1 MSRKEPKTLRVAGL
15 RPFLPQT
22 VPRTVCRFADRREL
36 KDGRRKI
43 ITFKRGAYLWSQS
56 EGAYPFSAA
65 LESIKEQGGWIETI
79 PNSNYRPKGL
89 FG

>member
-1 MSRKEPKTLRVAGL
+1 MSRKEPKTLRLAGL

-43 ITFKRGAYLWSQS
+43 ITFKRGAYWWSAS
-56 EGAYPFSAA
+56 EGAYPLSAA
-65 LESIKEQGGWIETI
+65 LESIKKQGGWIETI
-79 PNSNYRPKGL
+79 PNPNYRARGL

>member
-22 VPRTVCRFADRREL
+22 VPQTVCRFAERREL
-36 KDGRRKI
+36 NDVRRKI
-43 ITFKRGAYLWSQS
+43 ITFKRGAYWWSAA
-56 EGAYPFSAA
+56 EGAYPLSAA
-65 LESIKEQGGWIETI
+65 LESITDQGGWIETI
-79 PNSNYRPKGL
+79 PNPNYRPKGL

>member
-22 VPRTVCRFADRREL
+22 VPRTVCCFADRREL
-36 KDGRRKI
+36 NDGRRKI
-43 ITFKRGAYLWSQS
+43 ITFKHGAYWWSLS
-56 EGAYPFSAA
+56 EGAYPLSAA
-65 LESIKEQGGWIETI
+65 LETIKDQGGWIETI
-79 PNSNYRPKGL
+79 PNPNYRPMRL

>member
-1 MSRKEPKTLRVAGL
+1 MSRKEPRTLRVAGL

-36 KDGRRKI
+36 KDRRRKI
-43 ITFKRGAYLWSQS
+43 IVFKRGAYWWSTS
-56 EGAYPFSAA
+56 EGAYPLSAA
-65 LESIKEQGGWIETI
+65 LESIKHQGGWIETI
-79 PNSNYRPKGL
+79 PNPNYRARGL

>member
-1 MSRKEPKTLRVAGL
+1 MSRKEPKTLRVTGL

-43 ITFKRGAYLWSQS
+43 ITFKRGAYWWSPS
-56 EGAYPFSAA
+56 EGAYPLSAA
-65 LESIKEQGGWIETI
+65 LETIKEQGGWIETI
-79 PNSNYRPKGL
+79 PNPNYRPKGL